1 MTLTPLDRQQRRRAL
16 GRSATRVAEIRPLVA
31 EVEERLFE
39 RLEHFALQPGR
50 LLELS
55 GPGGPCPA
63 LAGRFPDAVRIR
75 CGPSPML
82 LRRGAPRG
90 APADPV
96 LCADPERL
104 PLATRSV
111 DVVFSPA
118 AVPLSDDEPGLFAE
132 IRRVLRPGGW
142 FLFASLG
149 PDTLR
154 ELRDAWA
161 AADERLR
168 VYRFA
173 DMHDVGDALVRAGFR
188 DPVMDVERLR
198 LEYGAPADLL
208 RELRSLGVTSVARD
222 RPRGLTGRR
231 RFETMLAALRPAD
244 AENCL
249 RVSCELVFGAARA
262 PGEGQPVRTPE
273 GEVATFSVESLKR
286 RR

>member
-1 MTLTPLDRQQRRRAL
+1 MTLTPLDRRQRRRAL
-16 GRSATRVAEIRPLVA
+16 DRSAAQAGEVRPLVA

-39 RLEHFALQPGR
+39 RLEHFAPDPER

-55 GPGGPCPA
+55 GPGGPCPV
-63 LAGRFPDAVRIR
+63 LAERFPEAVRIR

-82 LRRGAPRG
+82 LRSAGCRGG
-90 APADPV
+90 PADPA

-104 PLATRSV
+104 PLAARSV

-142 FLFASLG
+142 FVFASLG

-161 AADERLR
+161 AAGEGQR

-173 DMHDVGDALVRAGFR
+173 DLHDVGDALIGAGFR

-198 LEYGAPADLL
+198 LEYEGPAELL
-208 RELRSLGVTSVARD
+208 RDLRALGVTSAARD
-222 RPRGLTGRR
+222 RARGLGGRR
-231 RFETMLAALRPAD
+231 RFEAMLNALQPPGAGTRLPI
-244 AENCL
+244 
-249 RVSCELVFGAARA
+249 SCELVFGAARA
-262 PGEGQPVRTPE
+262 PEEGQPVRTPE
-273 GEVATFSVESLKR
+273 GEVATFSVDYLKR